1 MSVLYGLYLCSDV
14 AFVVHALAHDLNTIL
29 LLNTAYNFNV
39 PLVAAVLT
47 FWPFVYVTVV
57 PSWLVLH
64 HANVHPLG
72 AVPHN
77 VAYVVKFFA
86 TPYVWLDDHNFVFHA
101 VVLLFP

>member
-1 MSVLYGLYLCSDV
+1 MIV
-14 AFVVHALAHDLNTIL
+14 F
-29 LLNTAYNFNV
+29 LNTAYKFTV
-39 PLVAAVLT
+39 PFAALAKLLT
-47 FWPFVYVTVV
+47 LFPSVWATVV
-57 PSWLVLH
+57 PSWVVLH

-77 VAYVVKFFA
+77 VAYVVNAFA

>member
-1 MSVLYGLYLCSDV
+1 MIV
-14 AFVVHALAHDLNTIL
+14 F
-29 LLNTAYNFNV
+29 LNTAYKFTV
-39 PLVAAVLT
+39 PFAALAKLLT
-47 FWPFVYVTVV
+47 LFPSVWATVV
-57 PSWLVLH
+57 PSCVVLH

-86 TPYVWLDDHNFVFHA
+86 VPYVWLDDHNFVVHA